1 MFCQNCGNKNQNIAI
16 FCKNCGYRIVAHS
29 LTADSSVSTPT
40 TQPKK
45 EFLILGLVKG
55 VLGFVGEIITSII
68 VSIITLLAIG
78 WVVMHYFST
87 P

>member
-1 MFCQNCGNKNQNIAI
+1 M
-16 FCKNCGYRIVAHS
+16 VAQS

-40 TQPKK
+40 DQPKK

-68 VSIITLLAIG
+68 ISIISLLAIG
-78 WVVMHYFST
+78 WVVMHFFST